1 MAFAWSGRRGEI
13 ASRPYLWQ
21 GSGFHRETRV
31 TRTFSLPLLIALLLV
46 ARLAGAPAAALEA
59 GGATQ
64 GPVLP
69 VERTPFH
76 VPAFR
81 NDAVSMLNVWLPP
94 HRVAP
99 YHEHSR
105 DFAYVVVR
113 ESPTLVQNWGD
124 AAPTSIIWPR
134 GAVGF
139 GAFSKQSLTH
149 RAENVGDMP
158 LSIVG
163 FELLEPAPKGRAPS
177 ERPAGFTQIIDNER
191 LRGWRL
197 ALKPGEITPAF
208 TQRAPGVRIVV
219 EGGELIETDAD
230 GAGQNMALQPGD
242 FQWRDAGPARA
253 LRNAGATT
261 IELVEFEV
269 K

>member
-1 MAFAWSGRRGEI
+1 MALEWSGRGGEI
-13 ASRPYLWQ
+13 ASRADLWQ
-21 GSGFHRETRV
+21 GSGLQRETRV
-31 TRTFSLPLLIALLLV
+31 TRTLCLFLC
-46 ARLAGAPAAALEA
+46 LAATLAAAP
-59 GGATQ
+59 GGAFET
-64 GPVLP
+64 GETRAPTLP

-76 VPAFR
+76 APVFR
-81 NDAVSMLNVWLPP
+81 NDAVAMLNVLLPP
-94 HRVAP
+94 HRIAP

-124 AAPTSIIWPR
+124 AAPASIRWPR

-149 RAENVGDMP
+149 KAENVGDSA
-158 LSIVG
+158 LAIVG
-163 FELLEPAPKGRAPS
+163 FELLEPAPRGRAPS
-177 ERPAGFTQIIDNER
+177 ARPSRFEQIIDNER

-197 ALKPGEITPAF
+197 ALKPGETVPAF
-208 TQRAPGVRIVV
+208 TQTAPGVRIVV
-219 EGGELIETDAD
+219 EGGELIETDAE
-230 GAGQNMALQPGD
+230 GAGQNLALQPGA

-253 LRNAGATT
+253 LRNAGDTT
-261 IELVEFEV
+261 IDMVEFEL

>member
-1 MAFAWSGRRGEI
+1 M
-13 ASRPYLWQ
+13 
-21 GSGFHRETRV
+21 
-31 TRTFSLPLLIALLLV
+31 TRTWSLFLLL
-46 ARLAGAPAAALEA
+46 AATLAAAPAAAFDTRGETKA
-59 GGATQ
+59 Q
-64 GPVLP
+64 VLP

-81 NDAVSMLNVWLPP
+81 NDAVAMLNVLLPP

-124 AAPTSIIWPR
+124 AEPTSIRWPR

-149 RAENVGDMP
+149 KAENVGDSA

-177 ERPAGFTQIIDNER
+177 TRPSRFEQIIDNER

-197 ALKPGEITPAF
+197 TLKPGETVPSF
-208 TQRAPGVRIVV
+208 TQSAPGVRIVV
-219 EGGELIETDAD
+219 EGGELIETDPA

-242 FQWRDAGPARA
+242 FQWRDVGPARA
-253 LRNAGATT
+253 LRNAGGTT
-261 IELVEFEV
+261 IEMVEFEV

>member
-1 MAFAWSGRRGEI
+1 MALAWSGLREI

-21 GSGFHRETRV
+21 GSGFHRERRV
-31 TRTFSLPLLIALLLV
+31 TRTFSFPLLLV
-46 ARLAGAPAAALEA
+46 ATLAAAPAAALDA
-59 GGATQ
+59 GGEARAQ
-64 GPVLP
+64 ILP

-81 NDAVSMLNVWLPP
+81 NEAVAMLNVLPPP

-124 AAPTSIIWPR
+124 PAPTSIRWSR

-149 RAENVGDMP
+149 RAENVGDAP

-163 FELLEPAPKGRAPS
+163 FEILQKAPLGRAPS
-177 ERPAGFTQIIDNER
+177 ERPAAFAQIIDNER

-197 ALKPGEITPAF
+197 ALKPGESTLAF
-208 TQRAPGVRIVV
+208 TQSAPGVRIVV
-219 EGGELIETDAD
+219 EGGELIETDAED
-230 GAGQNMALQPGD
+230 AGQNMALQPGD

-261 IELVEFEV
+261 IEIVEFEV